1 MKHTNS
7 KILKTLQALCT
18 DLSDLFLNK
27 ILLALAKVH
36 FTGSFFF
43 MPIIF
48 LWCDATIVHAQQ
60 PDVAILEVQFKAN
73 PTAEAANALSKSY
86 QNLALW
92 YRKMPHFDR
101 DSTVYFFNK
110 AIALLE
116 NSKPMQYERLTEI
129 YTDVLSRSNR
139 SHPFLKI
146 DSIAA
151 KGWQHFE
158 QIPKSQR
165 NKMVEYNF
173 LNAWSSIKVEK
184 GELKN
189 GLDLYTKAYELL
201 KDDRRTEIQA
211 KVLKDKGRFYSR
223 YGLPEERAAASENLK
238 QSMKLY
244 ESVSDT
250 VSEKNES
257 LMLIYKMFVIQFGE
271 NKADKDSA
279 AYFYAKVKALLPVL
293 NNPFHY
299 NWYYTQASSDLLEDK
314 NFDAALSIL
323 LEGKK
328 FAEDNKITNTDA
340 YVIEIN
346 SLGHI
351 AKAKRQFDAAIGYYL
366 QGHDIALKNN
376 FKPLAIESLNF
387 LSEVY
392 EMKGDYVQSLAYYK
406 QFMDETQK
414 MDKERSARS
423 LREKELQL
431 NVAKQEKEI
440 SQKTSQQ
447 GLLIG
452 ATIIAILLMGIFAFI
467 FYRERKTKTKLEHKN
482 QIIEQQTQVL
492 QQLDASKSRFFANV
506 SHELRTPLTLML
518 APLGSSLKSN
528 SLDNKNFTFVSL
540 AQQHAKQLLGLVN
553 EILDLTKLESGK
565 MTVHEEA
572 TDVYNFLRRLVSAFE
587 SYANQRGIQ
596 MVYNFEPTVPHTLL
610 LDKPKFEKVFN
621 NLISNAIK
629 FTPYGGTIT
638 VNVSHTL
645 SRWEIS
651 VADTGQG
658 IHPNDLP
665 QVFNRFY
672 QSNQTDMPIEGGTGI
687 GLALANELAQVMNGK
702 LTVESVFGNG
712 ATFKLELPK
721 KEILG
726 SSKISEEQQSSD
738 ELVVATEDKT
748 ANNSLNRHNAPQVP
762 STQNSKI
769 KKRILVV
776 EDNISLRSYL
786 QLILSDDY
794 EVITAENGQM
804 ALTIMNN
811 VLIVGDTKNN
821 DAHHH
826 KNSESL
832 KLNDKRN
839 DTANVPTFNLIDLV
853 VSDIM
858 MPVMDGFQLLDKLK
872 SEEKWRAIPIIMLTA
887 RAEMHDKLRALTFGV
902 DDFLVKPFEEEELF
916 ARIKNLL
923 KNAEIRKN
931 AQHVTYTTESET
943 LVTENP
949 VHSAPIPQ
957 HAHRSSNSLVQT
969 AILSQL
975 DKDWLTELEKTVRA
989 HLTDFNLSVDG
1000 IAELMFM
1007 SRAQFFRR
1015 VQTLI
1020 GLTPNQYLQ
1029 DIRFNHARTLLETR
1043 QMSTVKAVAS
1053 AIGIQ
1058 KIQYFSEHF
1067 KERFGKSPSE
1077 YLV

>member
-1 MKHTNS
+1 MNHSTMMIHRTFNACC
-7 KILKTLQALCT
+7 IN
-18 DLSDLFLNK
+18 LSTFVLGVTIFAPPKLR
-27 ILLALAKVH
+27 LHVLA
-36 FTGSFFF
+36 FF
-43 MPIIF
+43 ISVIF
-48 LWCDATIVHAQQ
+48 SLGYTPFARAQQ
-60 PDVAILEVQFKAN
+60 PNVALLEAQFKTN
-73 PTAEAANALSKSY
+73 PNAETANALSKTY

-92 YRKMPHFDR
+92 YRKIPNFDR
-101 DSTVYFFNK
+101 DSTVYYFDK

-116 NSKPMQYERLTEI
+116 NSRPIQYERLTEI

-139 SHPFLKI
+139 SHPFLKV

-151 KGWQHFE
+151 KGWEHFE
-158 QIPKSQR
+158 HIPSSQR
-165 NKMVEYNF
+165 NKLVEYNF
-173 LNAWSSIKVEK
+173 LNNWSSIKVEK

-201 KDDRRTEIQA
+201 KDDKRSDIQA

-223 YGLPEERAAASENLK
+223 YGLPEELAAASENLR
-238 QSMKLY
+238 QSMKMY
-244 ESVSDT
+244 ESLSDT
-250 VSEKNES
+250 VSEKNEA
-257 LMLIYKMFVIQFGE
+257 LMLIYKMFAYQYDD
-271 NKADKDSA
+271 NKNKKDSA
-279 AYFYAKVKALLPVL
+279 DYFYDKIKGLLPVL

-299 NWYYTQASSDLLEDK
+299 NWYYTQASTRLVEDK
-314 NFDAALSIL
+314 KFDEALPIL

-328 FAEDNKITNTDA
+328 FAETNKITNTDA

-351 AKAKRQFDAAIGYYL
+351 AKSKSQYNDAITYYL
-366 QGHDIALKNN
+366 QARDLAVKNN
-376 FKPLAIESLNF
+376 FKALAIESLDN
-387 LSEVY
+387 LSQIY
-392 EMKGDYVQSLAYYK
+392 ESKGDNAQALVYYK
-406 QFMDETQK
+406 QFMDEMQK

-452 ATIIAILLMGIFAFI
+452 LTIVAILLMGMFAFI
-467 FYRERKTKTKLEHKN
+467 FYRERRTKTKLGNKN
-482 QIIEQQTQVL
+482 QIIEQQAQVL
-492 QQLDASKSRFFANV
+492 QQLDAAKTRFFANV
-506 SHELRTPLTLML
+506 SHELRTPLTMML

-565 MTVHEEA
+565 MTMHEEA
-572 TDVYNFLRRLVSAFE
+572 TDVYNFLRRLVATFE

-596 MVYNFEPTVPHTLL
+596 MVYNFEHDVPHTLL

-638 VNVSHTL
+638 VNVSHKPAM
-645 SRWEIS
+645 WEVS
-651 VADTGQG
+651 VTDTGQG

-687 GLALANELAQVMNGK
+687 GLALANELVQVMNGK
-702 LTVESVFGNG
+702 LTVESIFGNG
-712 ATFKLELPK
+712 ATFRFELPK
-721 KEILG
+721 KEVLG
-726 SSKISEEQQSSD
+726 LDHENEENYNSD
-738 ELVVATEDKT
+738 ELTTMSNEKDIRA
-748 ANNSLNRHNAPQVP
+748 SLVPNTISLMPQ
-762 STQNSKI
+762 TQLYEI
-769 KKRILVV
+769 KKRILIV
-776 EDNISLRSYL
+776 EDNVSLRSYL

-804 ALTIMNN
+804 ALNIMNN
-811 VLIVGDTKNN
+811 VLIVRNKKNN
-821 DAHHH
+821 RAHVP
-826 KNSESL
+826 KNGELL
-832 KLNDKRN
+832 KLNGNLKNTEDEQTY
-839 DTANVPTFNLIDLV
+839 DTIDLV

-872 SEEKWRAIPIIMLTA
+872 SEEKWRSIPVIMLTA
-887 RAEMHDKLRALTFGV
+887 RAEMHDRLKALTFGV

-923 KNAEIRKN
+923 KNAENRKAVLN
-931 AQHVTYTTESET
+931 EQLSVVSDEKLEQ
-943 LVTENP
+943 
-949 VHSAPIPQ
+949 APPIT
-957 HAHRSSNSLVQT
+957 H
-969 AILSQL
+969 LSQL
-975 DKDWLTELEKTVRA
+975 DKDWLTELEKTVRT

-1015 VQTLI
+1015 VQTLT

-1029 DIRFNHARTLLETR
+1029 DLRFNHSRTLLEQR
-1043 QMSTVKAVAS
+1043 QMSTVKAVAA

-1058 KIQYFSEHF
+1058 KTQYFSEQF

>member
-1 MKHTNS
+1 MKHT
-7 KILKTLQALCT
+7 TLNIHTTFDACCIN
-18 DLSDLFLNK
+18 LSVF
-27 ILLALAKVH
+27 IISIIHSVRSEVRFSVLA
-36 FTGSFFF
+36 FF
-43 MPIIF
+43 ISAIF
-48 LWCDATIVHAQQ
+48 LWGNITKAHSQQ
-60 PDVAILEVQFKAN
+60 TDIAILEAQFKTN
-73 PTAEAANALSKSY
+73 PTAETVSALSKSY

-92 YRKMPHFDR
+92 YRKIPNFNR
-101 DSTVYFFNK
+101 DSTVYFFDK

-116 NSKPMQYERLTEI
+116 TSKPIQYERLTEI

-151 KGWQHFE
+151 KGWDHFE
-158 QIPKSQR
+158 HIPSNQR
-165 NKMVEYNF
+165 NKLVEYNF
-173 LNAWSSIKVEK
+173 LNCWSSIKVEK

-189 GLDLYTKAYELL
+189 GLDLYTKAYALL
-201 KDDRRTEIQA
+201 KDDKRPEIQA
-211 KVLKDKGRFYSR
+211 KVLKDKGWFYWR
-223 YGLPEERAAASENLK
+223 YGLPEEHATASENLK
-238 QSMKLY
+238 QSMKMY
-244 ESVSDT
+244 EAFSDT
-250 VSEKNES
+250 VSEKNEA
-257 LMLIYKMFVIQFGE
+257 LMLIYKMFAIQYDE
-271 NKADKDSA
+271 DKNKKDSA
-279 AYFYAKVKALLPVL
+279 DYFYDKIKGLLPIL
-293 NNPFHY
+293 NNPVHY
-299 NWYYTQASSDLLEDK
+299 NWYYTQASTRFVENK
-314 NFDAALSIL
+314 KFDEALPIL
-323 LEGKK
+323 IEGKK
-328 FAEDNKITNTDA
+328 FAETNKITNTDA
-340 YVIEIN
+340 YVIEVN

-351 AKAKRQFDAAIGYYL
+351 AKSKRQFDEAIAYYL
-366 QGHDIALKNN
+366 QGRDLAIKNN
-376 FKPLAIESLNF
+376 FKALAIESLNN

-392 EMKGDYVQSLAYYK
+392 ENKGDKSQALAYYK

-414 MDKERSARS
+414 MEKERSARS

-452 ATIIAILLMGIFAFI
+452 STIVAILLMGMFAFI
-467 FYRERKTKTKLEHKN
+467 FYRERRTKTKLENKN
-482 QIIEQQTQVL
+482 QIIDQQTQVL
-492 QQLDASKSRFFANV
+492 QQLDAAKTRFFANV

-553 EILDLTKLESGK
+553 EILDLTKLESGR
-565 MTVHEEA
+565 MTMREEA
-572 TDVYNFLRRLVSAFE
+572 TDIYNFLRRLVTTFE

-596 MVYNFEPTVPHTLL
+596 MVYNFEHDVPHTLL

-638 VNVSHTL
+638 VNVSQKTAT
-645 SRWEIS
+645 WEIS
-651 VADTGQG
+651 VTDTGQG

-702 LTVESVFGNG
+702 LSVESIFGNG
-712 ATFKLELPK
+712 ATFRLKLPK
-721 KEILG
+721 KEVLGISQDSNEQHNNYELTTIGEEKYTNSSVLPHDSIL
-726 SSKISEEQQSSD
+726 IPHDQF
-738 ELVVATEDKT
+738 
-748 ANNSLNRHNAPQVP
+748 
-762 STQNSKI
+762 SKI
-769 KKRILVV
+769 KKRILIV
-776 EDNISLRSYL
+776 EDNVSLRSYL

-804 ALTIMNN
+804 ALTIMDN
-811 VLIVGDTKNN
+811 VLIVGNKKNN
-821 DAHHH
+821 SAHVP
-826 KNSESL
+826 KNGEL
-832 KLNDKRN
+832 FKLNGKLKN
-839 DTANVPTFNLIDLV
+839 KENEIAYDTIDLV

-872 SEEKWRAIPIIMLTA
+872 SDEKWRAIPVIMLTA
-887 RAEMHDKLRALTFGV
+887 RAEMHDRLKALTFGV

-923 KNAEIRKN
+923 KNAEIRK
-931 AQHVTYTTESET
+931 AIYSEDVSAVSDTILEADEVKRTTPVTRQQQLSI
-943 LVTENP
+943 
-949 VHSAPIPQ
+949 SI
-957 HAHRSSNSLVQT
+957 
-969 AILSQL
+969 SQL
-975 DKDWLTELEKTVRA
+975 DKDWLSELEKTVRA

-1007 SRAQFFRR
+1007 SRAQFYRR

-1029 DIRFNHARTLLETR
+1029 DIRFNHARTLLEQR

-1058 KIQYFSEHF
+1058 KIQYFSEQF

-1077 YLV
+1077 YLI